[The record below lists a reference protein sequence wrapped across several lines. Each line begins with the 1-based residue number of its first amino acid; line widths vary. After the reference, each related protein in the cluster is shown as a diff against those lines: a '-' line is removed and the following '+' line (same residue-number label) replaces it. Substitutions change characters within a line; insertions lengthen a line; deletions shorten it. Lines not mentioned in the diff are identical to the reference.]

1 MPSKSIYIKDLEIYA
16 FHGVNKEEKKLGQ
29 KYLISVELSL
39 SLRSA
44 GQTDDLSKTVNY
56 GELSLS
62 IEKEFLKNKN
72 NLIEK
77 CGEDLAKFILL
88 NYQPVHTVK
97 VLIKKP
103 WAPIGKPLAYA
114 AIEITRS
121 WHKVYI
127 GLGSNIG
134 DKEDNIKKALKAMD
148 NSNSKV
154 VKVSKL
160 YTTKPVGYLE
170 QEDFVNCVAEIATLQ
185 MPKELMKEL
194 LQFELDLKRERTIM
208 WGPRTIDLD
217 VLLYDNEIISEDEII
232 VPHPRMQERLFVLR
246 PLCDIAPNLLH
257 PILKKRI
264 SQLEAEISKTQ
275 SLN

>member
-1 MPSKSIYIKDLEIYA
+1 MDKIYIKDLEIYA

-39 SLRSA
+39 SLREA
-44 GQTDDLSKTVNY
+44 GQTDDLSNTVNY
-56 GELSLS
+56 GELSLR

-88 NYQPVHTVK
+88 NYPPVHTVK

-103 WAPIGKPLAYA
+103 WAPIGKALDYA

-121 WHKVYI
+121 WHKVFI
-127 GLGSNIG
+127 GLGSNVG
-134 DKEDNIKKALKAMD
+134 DKEDNIKKALKSMD
-148 NSNSKV
+148 NSNSRV

-160 YTTKPVGYLE
+160 YNTKPVGYLD
-170 QEDFVNCVAEIATLQ
+170 QEDFVNCVAEIATLL
-185 MPKELMKEL
+185 MPKELMREL

-217 VLLYDNEIISEDEII
+217 VLLYDEEIISEAEII
-232 VPHPRMQERLFVLR
+232 VPHPRMHERLFVLR
-246 PLCDIAPNLLH
+246 PLCDIAPNFLH

-275 SLN
+275 SLD